1 MKSRFFILALLLTQC
16 FTAEAQTEKWW
27 LPTLEEDFGSDFDA
41 AVISGG
47 DCETLTN
54 FPAFRNGASGNDNK
68 YYYFRKGVLNGA
80 AYFYEASYYFQM
92 DLKKGDFVVV
102 NNFIPEVQATGHR
115 EDATT
120 PMILSKTDRKN
131 GTKWSSKAKFPTS
144 LSVVED
150 YPVQDCYNFVYKCE
164 ATGTVCVDVNR
175 EKILFAELTDAM
187 TYDFMVDR
195 YGAIASMSLL
205 THAGQSFEEYLDENK
220 AELAS
225 MSEKA
230 LISRL
235 SHEFICIVKDT
246 YDRTV
251 YVACPQICWSVDDK
265 GAISFQPYFIPVS
278 FSSFVATA
286 ANLYEWDMADESPK
300 AVSKAIADAAFDVY
314 ASEGSLISKSGGKF
328 YVYNLQGSLVSIADN
343 GHVSVSQGLYLVKQ
357 GGGSAKKLIV
367 K

>member
-1 MKSRFFILALLLTQC
+1 MRLRLFILALLLTPC

-27 LPTLEEDFGSDFDA
+27 LPTLKEDFGSDDGVT
-41 AVISGG
+41 AVSGG
-47 DCETLTN
+47 DCETLTS
-54 FPAFRNGASGNDNK
+54 FPAFRNGASGAGNK
-68 YYYFRKGVLNGA
+68 YYYFRKYAGA
-80 AYFYEASYYFQM
+80 INFYYASYYLQIG
-92 DLKKGDFVVV
+92 LKKGDFVVV
-102 NNFIPEVQATGHR
+102 NNFIPDVQGNGYKP
-115 EDATT
+115 DATI
-120 PMILSKTDRKN
+120 PMILSKADREN
-131 GTKWSSKAKFPTS
+131 GTKWSSKAKFPKS

-164 ATGTVCVDVNR
+164 TAGSVCVDVRR
-175 EKILFAELTDAM
+175 EKKSQAELSDAM

-205 THAGQSFEEYLDENK
+205 THAGQSFDEYLDENK
-220 AELAS
+220 ADFAS